1 MRVVNPIGRKAE
13 SSTSAN
19 NLARA
24 CMCGTWS
31 NFSSTQTTADSCDH
45 CGCNCYN
52 ADGDKTKYETNN
64 YKSASGASRATP
76 VS

>member
-13 SSTSAN
+13 SSLAAH

-24 CMCGTWS
+24 CMCGTWA
-31 NFSSTQTTADSCDH
+31 NFSATQTTDDSCDH

-52 ADGDKTKYETNN
+52 EDGDTTKYKSNN
-64 YKSASGASRATP
+64 FNSASGANRATP